1 MELLSRVLPKL
12 ISMLLSWM
20 DSANLRDQMYSQ
32 AQRIEILETALED
45 IDRVNAAGAKDAI
58 IAKIVANTRK

>member
-1 MELLSRVLPKL
+1 
-12 ISMLLSWM
+12 MLLSWM
-20 DSANLRDQMYSQ
+20 DSANLRDRMYSQ

-45 IDRVNAAGAKDAI
+45 IDRVNGAGAKDAI

>member
-1 MELLSRVLPKL
+1 
-12 ISMLLSWM
+12 
-20 DSANLRDQMYSQ
+20 MYSQ